1 MANHPAPL
9 HADVVS
15 FLPGRQDEDDA
26 LDLLGHLNELREQRI
41 SALEEVMAAP
51 WPHRWLL
58 SLGLRRQLRRSVD
71 SYGWAGRSWHDRRAA
86 WMTDKWLDRDRG
98 PGSCA

>member
-51 WPHRWLL
+51 L
-58 SLGLRRQLRRSVD
+58 
-71 SYGWAGRSWHDRRAA
+71 AA
-86 WMTDKWLDRDRG
+86 LAEVAAPTAEER
-98 PGSCA
+98 P